1 MTAKK
6 YGFDRAH
13 RMVSQLDKDIERAS
27 LLALKRVGIMAERE
41 ILMYIKSQPSVWPKL
56 SEDYLKF
63 KARKGL
69 STSTL
74 IATSDMFNRITSHD
88 FGSTILVGISK
99 KATNSEGENIA
110 DIAATMEYGS
120 LRRNIPPRPFLLPSK
135 AKIIKHLQQTG
146 YFGKFVLNYIKK
158 KNGLL

>member
-6 YGFDRAH
+6 YGFERAQNMIHNLDR
-13 RMVSQLDKDIERAS
+13 DIERAS
-27 LLALKRVGIMAERE
+27 LLALKRVGILAERE
-41 ILMYIKSQPSVWPKL
+41 ILMYIKSQPTVWPKL
-56 SEDYLKF
+56 SEDYLELKT
-63 KARKGL
+63 RRGL

-74 IATSDMFNRITSHD
+74 IATGDMFNRITSHD
-88 FGSTILVGISK
+88 YGSVIMVGLSK
-99 KATNSEGENIA
+99 KALNSDGESLA

-146 YFGKFVLNYIKK
+146 FFGKFVLNYVKK